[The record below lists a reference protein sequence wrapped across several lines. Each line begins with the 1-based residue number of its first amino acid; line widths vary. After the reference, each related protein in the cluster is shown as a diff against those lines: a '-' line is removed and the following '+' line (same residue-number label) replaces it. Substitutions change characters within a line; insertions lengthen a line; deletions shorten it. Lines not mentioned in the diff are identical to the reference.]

1 MTTPT
6 AGGSVEPP
14 LSPSDTSAH
23 APRAAVGYALLL
35 TGTVLFALNGT
46 VVKSILLS
54 GVSATTLSETRA
66 MGAFVILLVVVALT
80 RPSALRIR
88 RDEWKLLLAYG
99 VIGVSMTQFLYFVA
113 IERMPIGIALIIEF
127 TAPIWVVLWVR
138 FGRKQTV
145 RGTVWVG
152 LLLAVIGL
160 ALIAQV
166 WQGFTLDG
174 LGVAAAFGAAIALAL
189 FYILGEHARRGDPP
203 RDAISLT
210 MWGMGGAALFWLLVP
225 PWSFSDW
232 SIYSEVSE
240 PLAGTGPQLPL
251 WVLSTCMVVMGTVV
265 PFALAMKSL
274 AYITAAQA
282 SIIGMTEPLI
292 ASIIAWIALSEV
304 LTPVQIAGGAVVLV
318 GVYLAER
325 SR

>member
-1 MTTPT
+1 VTTQLP
-6 AGGSVEPP
+6 A
-14 LSPSDTSAH
+14 AH
-23 APRAAVGYALLL
+23 DARRATIGYALLL

-66 MGAFVILLVVVALT
+66 MGAFIILFIVVAIT

-88 RDEWKLLLAYG
+88 RGEWKLLLAYG

-138 FGRKQTV
+138 FGRRQAV

-189 FYILGEHARRGDPP
+189 FFILGEHARRGDPP

-225 PWSFSDW
+225 PWSFADW
-232 SIYSEVSE
+232 AIYSEVSE

-251 WVLSTCMVVMGTVV
+251 WVLSTWMVVMGTVV
-265 PFALAMKSL
+265 PFALAMTAL

-304 LTPVQIAGGAVVLV
+304 LTPVQMTGGAVVLV

>member
-1 MTTPT
+1 VTSRPPDRSAQPHLTDPL
-6 AGGSVEPP
+6 APHGGQRVA
-14 LSPSDTSAH
+14 L
-23 APRAAVGYALLL
+23 GYTLLL
-35 TGTVLFALNGT
+35 TGTLLFALNGT

-54 GVSATTLSETRA
+54 GVSAVTLSETRA
-66 MGAFVILLVVVALT
+66 MGAFVILLAIVALT
-80 RPSALRIR
+80 RPRALRIR

-138 FGRKQTV
+138 FGRHQTV
-145 RGTVWVG
+145 RGSVWVG
-152 LLLAVIGL
+152 LLLAILGL

-189 FYILGEHARRGDPP
+189 FFILGEHARRGDPP

-210 MWGMGGAALFWLLVP
+210 MWGMGGAAVFWLLVP
-225 PWSFSDW
+225 PWGFSNW
-232 SIYSEVSE
+232 SAYSGMSE
-240 PLAGTGPQLPL
+240 PLAGSGPQLPL
-251 WVLSTCMVVMGTVV
+251 WVLTTWMVVMGTVV
-265 PFALAMKSL
+265 PFVLVMRALG
-274 AYITAAQA
+274 YVTAAQA

-292 ASIIAWIALSEV
+292 ASIIAWVALAEV
-304 LTPVQIAGGAVVLV
+304 LTPVQIAGGAIVLV

>member
-1 MTTPT
+1 MTT
-6 AGGSVEPP
+6 SVPV
-14 LSPSDTSAH
+14 AH
-23 APRAAVGYALLL
+23 DARRASIGYALLL
-35 TGTVLFALNGT
+35 TATVFFALNGT

-66 MGAFVILLVVVALT
+66 MGAFVILFIVVAIMK
-80 RPSALRIR
+80 PQALRIR
-88 RDEWKLLLAYG
+88 RDEWKMLLAYG
-99 VIGVSMTQFLYFVA
+99 VIGVAMTQFLYFVA

-138 FGRKQTV
+138 FGRKQAV

-160 ALIAQV
+160 ALVAQV
-166 WQGFTLDG
+166 WQGFTLNG
-174 LGVAAAFGAAIALAL
+174 LGVAAAFGAALALAL
-189 FYILGEHARRGDPP
+189 FYLLGEHQRRGHQA
-203 RDAISLT
+203 RDALSLT

-225 PWSFSDW
+225 PWGFGAWGAYTSM
-232 SIYSEVSE
+232 SE
-240 PLAGTGPQLPL
+240 PLAGIGPQLPL
-251 WVLSTCMVVMGTVV
+251 WSLTVWMVVMGTVV

-282 SIIGMTEPLI
+282 SIIGMTEPLV
-292 ASIIAWIALSEV
+292 ASIIAWIVLSEV
-304 LTPVQIAGGAVVLV
+304 LTPVQIAGGAVVLA

>member
-6 AGGSVEPP
+6 PVVLHDSRR
-14 LSPSDTSAH
+14 TTI
-23 APRAAVGYALLL
+23 GYALLL
-35 TGTVLFALNGT
+35 SATVLFALNGT

-66 MGAFVILLVVVALT
+66 MGAFVILFIIVALT
-80 RPSALRIR
+80 RPQALRIR
-88 RDEWKLLLAYG
+88 RDEWKMLLAYG
-99 VIGVSMTQFLYFVA
+99 VIGVSMTQFLYFLA

-138 FGRKQTV
+138 FGRKQAV

-160 ALIAQV
+160 ALVAQV

-174 LGVAAAFGAAIALAL
+174 FGVAAAFGAAFALAL
-189 FYILGEHARRGDPP
+189 FYVLGEHQRRGDHA
-203 RDAISLT
+203 RDALSLT
-210 MWGMGGAALFWLLVP
+210 MWGMGGAALFWVVVP
-225 PWSFSDW
+225 PWSLSAW
-232 SIYSEVSE
+232 GAYAGISE
-240 PLAGTGPQLPL
+240 PLAGVGPQLPL
-251 WVLSTCMVVMGTVV
+251 WLLTTWMVVMGTVI

-292 ASIIAWIALSEV
+292 ASIIAWIVLAEV
-304 LTPVQIAGGAVVLV
+304 LTPVQIAGGAIVLV

>member
-1 MTTPT
+1 MTSRSPDRSAQPHLTDALAPH
-6 AGGSVEPP
+6 GGQRVA
-14 LSPSDTSAH
+14 L
-23 APRAAVGYALLL
+23 GYVLLL

-54 GVSATTLSETRA
+54 GVSAVTLSETRA
-66 MGAFVILLVVVALT
+66 MGAFVILLVIVALT
-80 RPSALRIR
+80 RPRALRIR
-88 RDEWKLLLAYG
+88 GDEWKLLLAYG

-138 FGRKQTV
+138 FGRRQAVK
-145 RGTVWVG
+145 GTVWVG
-152 LLLAVIGL
+152 LLLAILGL

-189 FYILGEHARRGDPP
+189 FYILGEHARRGDHA

-225 PWSFSDW
+225 PWGFSNW
-232 SIYSEVSE
+232 SAYSGVSE
-240 PLAGTGPQLPL
+240 PLAGSGPQLPL
-251 WVLSTCMVVMGTVV
+251 WVLTTWMVVMGTVV
-265 PFALAMKSL
+265 PFALAMKAL

-292 ASIIAWIALSEV
+292 ASIIAWIALAEV
-304 LTPVQIAGGAVVLV
+304 LTPVQIAGGAVVLI

>member
-1 MTTPT
+1 VTSRPPDRSAQPHLTDPL
-6 AGGSVEPP
+6 APHGGQRVA
-14 LSPSDTSAH
+14 L
-23 APRAAVGYALLL
+23 GYVLLL
-35 TGTVLFALNGT
+35 TGTLLFALNGT

-54 GVSATTLSETRA
+54 GVSAVTLSETRA
-66 MGAFVILLVVVALT
+66 MGAFVILLAIVALT
-80 RPSALRIR
+80 RPRALRIR

-138 FGRKQTV
+138 FGRHQTV
-145 RGTVWVG
+145 RGSVWVG
-152 LLLAVIGL
+152 LLLAILGL

-189 FYILGEHARRGDPP
+189 FFILGEHARRGDPP

-210 MWGMGGAALFWLLVP
+210 MWGMGGAAVFWLLVP
-225 PWSFSDW
+225 PWGFSNW
-232 SIYSEVSE
+232 SAYSGMSE
-240 PLAGTGPQLPL
+240 PLAGSGPQLPL
-251 WVLSTCMVVMGTVV
+251 WVLTTWMVVMGTVV
-265 PFALAMKSL
+265 PFVLVMRALG
-274 AYITAAQA
+274 YVTAAQA

-292 ASIIAWIALSEV
+292 ASIIAWIVLSEV
-304 LTPVQIAGGAVVLV
+304 LTPVQIAGGAIVLV

>member
-6 AGGSVEPP
+6 PVVRTDSRRTAI
-14 LSPSDTSAH
+14 
-23 APRAAVGYALLL
+23 GYTLLL
-35 TGTVLFALNGT
+35 SATLLFALNGT

-54 GVSATTLSETRA
+54 GVSAVTLSETRA
-66 MGAFVILLVVVALT
+66 MGAFVILLVIVAVT
-80 RPSALRIR
+80 KPAALRIR

-99 VIGVSMTQFLYFVA
+99 VIGVAMTQFLYFVA

-138 FGRKQTV
+138 FGRHQAV
-145 RGTVWVG
+145 RGSVWVG

-160 ALIAQV
+160 ALIAQI

-174 LGVAAAFGAAIALAL
+174 LGVAAAFGAAFALAL
-189 FYILGEHARRGDPP
+189 FYVLGEHQRRGTHA
-203 RDAISLT
+203 RDALSLT

-225 PWSFSDW
+225 PWGFSLW
-232 SIYSEVSE
+232 SAYAGLSE
-240 PLAGTGPQLPL
+240 PLAGSGPQLPL
-251 WVLSTCMVVMGTVV
+251 WVLTIWMVVMGTVI

-274 AYITAAQA
+274 AYVTAAQA
-282 SIIGMTEPLI
+282 STIGMTEPLI
-292 ASIIAWIALSEV
+292 ASIIAWIVLSEV
-304 LTPVQIAGGAVVLV
+304 LTPVQIAGGAIVLV

>member
-6 AGGSVEPP
+6 PVVMHDSRR
-14 LSPSDTSAH
+14 TTI
-23 APRAAVGYALLL
+23 GYALLL
-35 TGTVLFALNGT
+35 SATVLFALNGT

-66 MGAFVILLVVVALT
+66 MGAFVILFVVVALI
-80 RPSALRIR
+80 RPQALRIR
-88 RDEWKLLLAYG
+88 RDEWKMLLAYG
-99 VIGVSMTQFLYFVA
+99 VIGVSMTQFLYVLA

-138 FGRKQTV
+138 FGRKQAV

-160 ALIAQV
+160 TLVAQV

-174 LGVAAAFGAAIALAL
+174 FGVAAAFGAAFALAL
-189 FYILGEHARRGDPP
+189 FYVLGEHQRRGDHA
-203 RDAISLT
+203 RDALSLT
-210 MWGMGGAALFWLLVP
+210 MWGMGGAALFWVVVP
-225 PWSFSDW
+225 PWSLSAW
-232 SIYSEVSE
+232 GAYAGISE
-240 PLAGTGPQLPL
+240 PLAGVGPQLPL
-251 WVLSTCMVVMGTVV
+251 WLLTTWMVVMGTVI

-292 ASIIAWIALSEV
+292 ASIIAWVVLAEV
-304 LTPVQIAGGAVVLV
+304 LTPVQIAGGAIVLI

>member
-1 MTTPT
+1 MTSRPPDRSAQPHLADSLTPH
-6 AGGSVEPP
+6 GGQR
-14 LSPSDTSAH
+14 LAL
-23 APRAAVGYALLL
+23 GYVLLL

-54 GVSATTLSETRA
+54 GVSAVTLSETRA
-66 MGAFVILLVVVALT
+66 MGAFVILFAIVAIT
-80 RPSALRIR
+80 RPGALRIR

-138 FGRKQTV
+138 FGRHQTV
-145 RGTVWVG
+145 KGSVWVG
-152 LLLAVIGL
+152 LLLAIIGL

-189 FYILGEHARRGDPP
+189 FFILGEHARRGDPP

-210 MWGMGGAALFWLLVP
+210 MWGMGGAALFWVVVP
-225 PWSFSDW
+225 PWSLSAW
-232 SIYSEVSE
+232 GAYAGMSE
-240 PLAGTGPQLPL
+240 PLAGSGPQLPL
-251 WVLSTCMVVMGTVV
+251 WVLTLWMVVMGTVV
-265 PFALAMKSL
+265 PFALVMKAL
-274 AYITAAQA
+274 GYINAAQA

-292 ASIIAWIALSEV
+292 ASIIAWIALAEV
-304 LTPVQIAGGAVVLV
+304 FTPVQMVGGVVVLV

>member
-1 MTTPT
+1 MTTQLP
-6 AGGSVEPP
+6 A
-14 LSPSDTSAH
+14 AH
-23 APRAAVGYALLL
+23 DARRTTIGYALLL
-35 TGTVLFALNGT
+35 TGTLLFALNGT

-66 MGAFVILLVVVALT
+66 MGAFVILFAVVAIT
-80 RPSALRIR
+80 KPQALRIR

-113 IERMPIGIALIIEF
+113 IVRMPIGIALIIEF

-138 FGRKQTV
+138 FGRRQAV

-174 LGVAAAFGAAIALAL
+174 LGVAAAFGAALALAL
-189 FYILGEHARRGDPP
+189 FYVLGEHQRRGHHA
-203 RDAISLT
+203 RDALSLT

-225 PWSFSDW
+225 PWSLSAW
-232 SIYSEVSE
+232 SAYAGASERI
-240 PLAGTGPQLPL
+240 AGVGPQVPL
-251 WVLSTCMVVMGTVV
+251 WSLTLWMVIMGTVI
-265 PFALAMKSL
+265 PFALAMKAL
-274 AYITAAQA
+274 GYITAAQA

-292 ASIIAWIALSEV
+292 ASIIAWIVLAEV
-304 LTPVQIAGGAVVLV
+304 LTPIQIAGGAVVLI

>member
-1 MTTPT
+1 MITPT
-6 AGGSVEPP
+6 PVVLHDSRR
-14 LSPSDTSAH
+14 TTI
-23 APRAAVGYALLL
+23 GYALLL
-35 TGTVLFALNGT
+35 SATVLFALNGT

-66 MGAFVILLVVVALT
+66 MGAFVILFIIVALT
-80 RPSALRIR
+80 RPQALRIR
-88 RDEWKLLLAYG
+88 RDEWKMLLAYG
-99 VIGVSMTQFLYFVA
+99 VIGVSMTQFLYFLA

-138 FGRKQTV
+138 FGRKQAV

-160 ALIAQV
+160 TLVAQV

-174 LGVAAAFGAAIALAL
+174 FGVAAAFGAAFALAL
-189 FYILGEHARRGDPP
+189 FYVLGEHQRRGDHA
-203 RDAISLT
+203 RDALSLT
-210 MWGMGGAALFWLLVP
+210 MWGMGGAALFWVVVP
-225 PWSFSDW
+225 PWSLSAW
-232 SIYSEVSE
+232 GAYAGISE
-240 PLAGTGPQLPL
+240 PLAGVGPQLPL
-251 WVLSTCMVVMGTVV
+251 WLLTTWMVVMGTVI

-292 ASIIAWIALSEV
+292 ASIIAWIVLAEV
-304 LTPVQIAGGAVVLV
+304 LTPVQIAGGAIVLV

>member
-1 MTTPT
+1 VTTPT

-14 LSPSDTSAH
+14 LSASGTAAH

-66 MGAFVILLVVVALT
+66 MGAFVILVLVVALT

-251 WVLSTCMVVMGTVV
+251 WVLSTWMVVMGTVV

-282 SIIGMTEPLI
+282 SIVGMTEPLI

>member
-1 MTTPT
+1 MTTP
-6 AGGSVEPP
+6 APVV
-14 LSPSDTSAH
+14 LHDT
-23 APRAAVGYALLL
+23 RRTTIGYALLL
-35 TGTVLFALNGT
+35 SATVLFALNGT

-54 GVSATTLSETRA
+54 GISATTLSGTRA
-66 MGAFVILLVVVALT
+66 IGSFVILFVVVALI
-80 RPSALRIR
+80 RPRALRIR
-88 RDEWKLLLAYG
+88 RDEWKILLAYG
-99 VIGVSMTQFLYFVA
+99 VIGVSMTQFLYFLA

-138 FGRKQTV
+138 FGRKQAV

-160 ALIAQV
+160 ALVAQV

-174 LGVAAAFGAAIALAL
+174 FGVAAAFGAAFALAL
-189 FYILGEHARRGDPP
+189 FYVLGEHQRRGDHA
-203 RDAISLT
+203 RDALSLT
-210 MWGMGGAALFWLLVP
+210 MWGMGGAALFWVVVP
-225 PWSFSDW
+225 PWSLSAW
-232 SIYSEVSE
+232 GAYAGLSE
-240 PLAGTGPQLPL
+240 PLAGVGPQLPL
-251 WVLSTCMVVMGTVV
+251 WLLTTWMVVMGTVI

-292 ASIIAWIALSEV
+292 ASIIAWIALAEV
-304 LTPVQIAGGAVVLV
+304 LTAAQIAGGAIVLV

>member
-1 MTTPT
+1 MTTSTP
-6 AGGSVEPP
+6 GGSIEPP
-14 LSPSDTSAH
+14 LSTSSALTH
-23 APRAAVGYALLL
+23 APRAAIGYALLL

-66 MGAFVILLVVVALT
+66 MGAFVILFLVVAIT
-80 RPSALRIR
+80 RPNALRIR

-138 FGRKQTV
+138 FGRRQAV

-225 PWSFSDW
+225 PWSFSAW
-232 SIYSEVSE
+232 AVYSEVSE

-251 WVLSTCMVVMGTVV
+251 WVLSAWMIVMGTVV

>member
-1 MTTPT
+1 VTTPT

-35 TGTVLFALNGT
+35 AGTVLFALNGT

-251 WVLSTCMVVMGTVV
+251 WVLSTWMVVMGTVM

-282 SIIGMTEPLI
+282 SIVGMTEPLI

>member
-1 MTTPT
+1 MTTP
-6 AGGSVEPP
+6 APVV
-14 LSPSDTSAH
+14 LHDT
-23 APRAAVGYALLL
+23 RRTTIGYALLL
-35 TGTVLFALNGT
+35 SATVLFALNGT

-54 GVSATTLSETRA
+54 GISATTLSETRA
-66 MGAFVILLVVVALT
+66 IGSFVILFVVVALI
-80 RPSALRIR
+80 RPRALRIR
-88 RDEWKLLLAYG
+88 RDEWKILLAYG
-99 VIGVSMTQFLYFVA
+99 VIGVSMTQFLYFLA

-138 FGRKQTV
+138 FGRKQAV

-160 ALIAQV
+160 ALVAQV

-174 LGVAAAFGAAIALAL
+174 FGVAAAFGAAFALAL
-189 FYILGEHARRGDPP
+189 FYVLGEHQRRGDHA
-203 RDAISLT
+203 RDALSLT
-210 MWGMGGAALFWLLVP
+210 MWGMGGAALFWVVVP
-225 PWSFSDW
+225 PWSLSAW
-232 SIYSEVSE
+232 GAYAGLSE
-240 PLAGTGPQLPL
+240 PLAGVGPQLPL
-251 WVLSTCMVVMGTVV
+251 WLLTTWMVVMGTVI

-292 ASIIAWIALSEV
+292 ASIIAWIALAEV
-304 LTPVQIAGGAVVLV
+304 LTAAQIAGGAIVLV

>member
-1 MTTPT
+1 MTTP
-6 AGGSVEPP
+6 ALVV
-14 LSPSDTSAH
+14 LHDT
-23 APRAAVGYALLL
+23 RRTTIGYALLL
-35 TGTVLFALNGT
+35 SATVLFALNGT

-54 GVSATTLSETRA
+54 GISATTLSETRA
-66 MGAFVILLVVVALT
+66 IGSFVILFVVVALI
-80 RPSALRIR
+80 RPRALRIR
-88 RDEWKLLLAYG
+88 RDEWKILLAYG
-99 VIGVSMTQFLYFVA
+99 VIGVSMTQFLYFLA

-138 FGRKQTV
+138 FGRKQAV

-160 ALIAQV
+160 ALVAQV

-174 LGVAAAFGAAIALAL
+174 FGVAAAFGAAFALAL
-189 FYILGEHARRGDPP
+189 FYVLGEHQRRGDHA
-203 RDAISLT
+203 RDALSLT
-210 MWGMGGAALFWLLVP
+210 MWGMGGAALFWVVVP
-225 PWSFSDW
+225 PWSLSAW
-232 SIYSEVSE
+232 GAYAGLSE
-240 PLAGTGPQLPL
+240 PLAGVGPQLPL
-251 WVLSTCMVVMGTVV
+251 WLLTTWMVVMGTVI

-292 ASIIAWIALSEV
+292 ASIIAWIALAEV
-304 LTPVQIAGGAVVLV
+304 LTAAQIAGGAIVLV

>member
-1 MTTPT
+1 MTSPPPGGT
-6 AGGSVEPP
+6 AQPP
-14 LSPSDTSAH
+14 LPVAPASPGSH
-23 APRAAVGYALLL
+23 RAVVGYALLL
-35 TGTVLFALNGT
+35 TATVMFALNGT

-54 GVSATTLSETRA
+54 GISATTLSETRA
-66 MGAFVILLVVVALT
+66 MGAFVILFVAVAVT
-80 RPSALRIR
+80 KPAALRIR
-88 RDEWKLLLAYG
+88 RDEWKLLVAYG
-99 VIGVSMTQFLYFVA
+99 VIGVAMTQFLYFVA

-138 FGRKQTV
+138 FGRRQAV
-145 RGTVWVG
+145 NGLVWVG
-152 LLLAVIGL
+152 LLLAIIGL

-174 LGVAAAFGAAIALAL
+174 LGVAAAFGAAFALAL
-189 FYILGEHARRGDPP
+189 FYVLGEHQRRGDHA
-203 RDAISLT
+203 RDALSLT

-225 PWSFSDW
+225 PWGFSNW
-232 SIYSEVSE
+232 GGYAGLSE
-240 PLAGTGPQLPL
+240 PLAGSGPQVPL
-251 WVLSTCMVVMGTVV
+251 WVLTAWMVVMGTVI

-282 SIIGMTEPLI
+282 STIGMTEPLI
-292 ASIIAWIALSEV
+292 ASIIAWIVLSEV
-304 LTPVQIAGGAVVLV
+304 LTPVQIVGGAIVLA

>member
-1 MTTPT
+1 MTTQLP
-6 AGGSVEPP
+6 A
-14 LSPSDTSAH
+14 AH
-23 APRAAVGYALLL
+23 DARRATIGYALLL

-66 MGAFVILLVVVALT
+66 MGAFIILFIVVAIT

-88 RDEWKLLLAYG
+88 RGEWKLLLAYG

-138 FGRKQTV
+138 FGRRQAV

-189 FYILGEHARRGDPP
+189 FFILGEHARRDDPP

-225 PWSFSDW
+225 PWSFADW
-232 SIYSEVSE
+232 AIYSEVSE

-251 WVLSTCMVVMGTVV
+251 WVLSTWMVVMGTVV
-265 PFALAMKSL
+265 PFALAMTAL

-304 LTPVQIAGGAVVLV
+304 LTPVQMTGGAVVLV

>member
-1 MTTPT
+1 MTTP
-6 AGGSVEPP
+6 APVV
-14 LSPSDTSAH
+14 LHDT
-23 APRAAVGYALLL
+23 RRTTIGYALLL
-35 TGTVLFALNGT
+35 SATVLFALNGT

-54 GVSATTLSETRA
+54 GISATTLSETRA
-66 MGAFVILLVVVALT
+66 IGSFVILFVVVALI
-80 RPSALRIR
+80 RPRALRIR
-88 RDEWKLLLAYG
+88 RDEWKILLAYG
-99 VIGVSMTQFLYFVA
+99 VIGVSMTQFLYFLA

-138 FGRKQTV
+138 FGRKQAV

-160 ALIAQV
+160 ALVAQV

-174 LGVAAAFGAAIALAL
+174 FGVAAAFGAAFARAL
-189 FYILGEHARRGDPP
+189 FYVLGEHQRRGDHA
-203 RDAISLT
+203 RDALSLT
-210 MWGMGGAALFWLLVP
+210 MWGMGGAALFWVVVP
-225 PWSFSDW
+225 PWSLSAW
-232 SIYSEVSE
+232 GAYAGLSE
-240 PLAGTGPQLPL
+240 PLAGVGPQLPL
-251 WVLSTCMVVMGTVV
+251 WLLTTWMVVMGTVI

-292 ASIIAWIALSEV
+292 ASIIAWIALAEV
-304 LTPVQIAGGAVVLV
+304 LTAAQIAGGAIVLV

>member
-1 MTTPT
+1 MTTPALAT
-6 AGGSVEPP
+6 HDSRRLAI
-14 LSPSDTSAH
+14 
-23 APRAAVGYALLL
+23 GYAFYL
-35 TGTVLFALNGT
+35 TATVLFALNGT

-66 MGAFVILLVVVALT
+66 MGAFVVLFIVVAIT
-80 RPSALRIR
+80 RPRALRIR

-99 VIGVSMTQFLYFVA
+99 VIGVAMTQFLYFVA

-138 FGRKQTV
+138 FGRQQAV
-145 RGTVWVG
+145 RGIVWVG

-189 FYILGEHARRGDPP
+189 FYILGEHQQRGDTP
-203 RDAISLT
+203 RDALSLT

-225 PWSFSDW
+225 PWSLSAW
-232 SIYSEVSE
+232 SAYAGVSE
-240 PLAGTGPQLPL
+240 PLAGVGPQLPL
-251 WVLSTCMVVMGTVV
+251 WTLTTWMVVMGTVI

-274 AYITAAQA
+274 GYISAAQA
-282 SIIGMTEPLI
+282 SIVGMTEPLI
-292 ASIIAWIALSEV
+292 ASIIAWIVLSEV
-304 LTPVQIAGGAVVLV
+304 LTPLQIAGGVIVLV

>member
-1 MTTPT
+1 MTSRSPDRSAQPHLTDSL
-6 AGGSVEPP
+6 ASHGGQRVA
-14 LSPSDTSAH
+14 L
-23 APRAAVGYALLL
+23 GYVLLL
-35 TGTVLFALNGT
+35 TGTLLFALNGT

-54 GVSATTLSETRA
+54 GVSAVTLSETRA
-66 MGAFVILLVVVALT
+66 MGAFVILFAIVALT
-80 RPSALRIR
+80 RPRALRVR

-138 FGRKQTV
+138 FGRREAVK
-145 RGTVWVG
+145 GTVWVG
-152 LLLAVIGL
+152 LLLAILGL

-189 FYILGEHARRGDPP
+189 FYILGEHARRGDHA

-225 PWSFSDW
+225 PWGFSNW
-232 SIYSEVSE
+232 SAYSGVSE
-240 PLAGTGPQLPL
+240 PLAGSGPQLPL
-251 WVLSTCMVVMGTVV
+251 WVLTTWMVVMGTVV
-265 PFALAMKSL
+265 PFALAMKAL

-292 ASIIAWIALSEV
+292 ASIIAWIALAEV
-304 LTPVQIAGGAVVLV
+304 LTPVQIAGGAVVLI

>member
-1 MTTPT
+1 MTSRQTDGPVP
-6 AGGSVEPP
+6 AHSVS
-14 LSPSDTSAH
+14 LAAH
-23 APRAAVGYALLL
+23 DRRLTLVGYALLL
-35 TGTVLFALNGT
+35 TGTLLFALNGT

-54 GVSATTLSETRA
+54 GVSAVTLSETRA
-66 MGAFVILLVVVALT
+66 MGAFVILFAIVAIT
-80 RPSALRIR
+80 RPRALRVGR
-88 RDEWKLLLAYG
+88 GEWKLLLAYG

-138 FGRKQTV
+138 FGRRETV

-152 LLLAVIGL
+152 LLLAILGL

-189 FYILGEHARRGDPP
+189 FFILGEHARRGDPP

-225 PWSFSDW
+225 PWGFSKW
-232 SIYSEVSE
+232 SAYSGMSE
-240 PLAGTGPQLPL
+240 PLAGSGPQLPL
-251 WVLSTCMVVMGTVV
+251 WVLTLWMVVMGTVV
-265 PFALAMKSL
+265 PFALAMKAL
-274 AYITAAQA
+274 AYISAAQA

-292 ASIIAWIALSEV
+292 ASIIAWIALAEV
-304 LTPVQIAGGAVVLV
+304 FTPVQMVGGVVVLL

>member
-1 MTTPT
+1 MTSRPQDRSAQPHLTDVLAPH
-6 AGGSVEPP
+6 GGQRVA
-14 LSPSDTSAH
+14 L
-23 APRAAVGYALLL
+23 GYAFYLIA
-35 TGTVLFALNGT
+35 TVLFALNGT

-54 GVSATTLSETRA
+54 GISATTLSETRA
-66 MGAFVILLVVVALT
+66 MGAFAVLFIIVAIT
-80 RPSALRIR
+80 RPRALRIR

-99 VIGVSMTQFLYFVA
+99 VIGVAMTQFLYFVA

-138 FGRKQTV
+138 FGRHQAVK
-145 RGTVWVG
+145 GTVWVG
-152 LLLAVIGL
+152 LLLAIMGL

-189 FYILGEHARRGDPP
+189 FYILGEHQQRGDSP
-203 RDAISLT
+203 RDALSLT
-210 MWGMGGAALFWLLVP
+210 MWGMGGAALFWVVVP
-225 PWSFSDW
+225 PWSLSAW
-232 SIYSEVSE
+232 GAYAGLSE
-240 PLAGTGPQLPL
+240 PLAGVGPQLPL
-251 WVLSTCMVVMGTVV
+251 WTLTTWMVVMGTVV

-274 AYITAAQA
+274 NYLSAAQA

-292 ASIIAWIALSEV
+292 ASIIAWIALAEV
-304 LTPVQIAGGAVVLV
+304 FTPVQIVGGVVVLV

>member
-1 MTTPT
+1 VTTPALAT
-6 AGGSVEPP
+6 HDSRRLAI
-14 LSPSDTSAH
+14 
-23 APRAAVGYALLL
+23 GYAFYL
-35 TGTVLFALNGT
+35 TATLLFALNGT

-66 MGAFVILLVVVALT
+66 MGAFVVLFIVVAIA
-80 RPSALRIR
+80 RPRALRIR

-99 VIGVSMTQFLYFVA
+99 VIGVAMTQFLYFVA

-138 FGRKQTV
+138 FGRQQAV
-145 RGTVWVG
+145 RGIVWVG

-189 FYILGEHARRGDPP
+189 FYILGEHQQRGDTP
-203 RDAISLT
+203 RDALSLT

-225 PWSFSDW
+225 PWSLSAW
-232 SIYSEVSE
+232 SAYAGVSE
-240 PLAGTGPQLPL
+240 PLAGVGPQLPL
-251 WVLSTCMVVMGTVV
+251 WTLTTWMVVMGTVI

-274 AYITAAQA
+274 GYISAAQA
-282 SIIGMTEPLI
+282 SIVGMTEPLI
-292 ASIIAWIALSEV
+292 ASIIAWIVLSEV
-304 LTPVQIAGGAVVLV
+304 LTPLQIAGGVIVLV

>member
-1 MTTPT
+1 MT
-6 AGGSVEPP
+6 
-14 LSPSDTSAH
+14 AH

-66 MGAFVILLVVVALT
+66 MGAFVILFLVVAIT

-138 FGRKQTV
+138 FGRRQAV
-145 RGTVWVG
+145 RGTVWIG

-174 LGVAAAFGAAIALAL
+174 LGVAAAFGAAIAHAL
-189 FYILGEHARRGDPP
+189 FYILGENARRGDPP
-203 RDAISLT
+203 RDALSLT

-232 SIYSEVSE
+232 SIYSVVSE

-251 WVLSTCMVVMGTVV
+251 WVLSTWMVVMGTVV

-274 AYITAAQA
+274 AYIPAAQA